1 MRDNHFDQFVVAFKG
16 VRSNTFHL
24 PAASFHSM
32 ASLQLPPIPIRL
44 SVLLC
49 SAVMMQVVAVLVLT
63 CLSCAQRQSV
73 NHPWVPS
80 YSWYGLA
87 TLSHPFTWTYY
98 PSINYVV
105 QHEFG
110 HNFGIEHGKSTKC
123 RERKYPTDDS
133 CVNVNSEGW
142 KDGSTM
148 SGWGAVAA
156 YTCTGS
162 AWTNDQR
169 CSSPGPERDRFNENG
184 HFDVSNKHW
193 YGWIEDDQV

>member
-1 MRDNHFDQFVVAFKG
+1 
-16 VRSNTFHL
+16 
-24 PAASFHSM
+24 
-32 ASLQLPPIPIRL
+32 
-44 SVLLC
+44 
-49 SAVMMQVVAVLVLT
+49 MQVVLVFALT
-63 CLSCAQRQSV
+63 CRSCAQRQCV
-73 NHPWVPS
+73 GDPWVPS
-80 YSWYGLA
+80 YGWSGLA

-98 PSINYVV
+98 PAVSYVV

-110 HNFGIEHGKSTKC
+110 HNFGIQHGKSAKC

-148 SGWGAVAA
+148 SGWGSVIA
-156 YTCTGS
+156 YKCTGHGNS
-162 AWTNDQR
+162 GDCATDQNER